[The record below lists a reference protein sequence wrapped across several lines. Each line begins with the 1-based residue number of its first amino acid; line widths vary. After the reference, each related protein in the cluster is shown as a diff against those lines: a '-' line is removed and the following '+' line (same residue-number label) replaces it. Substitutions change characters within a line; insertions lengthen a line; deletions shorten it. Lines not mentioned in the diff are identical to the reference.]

1 MKLQL
6 NYILLF
12 AFTVIPFCS
21 VGQYKF
27 TIKGHIDNRDEHSS
41 KRIAS
46 GDKMIL
52 RFYNL
57 QRSDTA
63 LINNDAFVIRGE
75 VPYPSIAML
84 EYRYGGSLILLDSSA
99 YDYHLRLIKLEGAQR
114 QYESEIK
121 TNSPF
126 FMTWK
131 NFQENK
137 TKLFEKKAVF
147 TGQAEN
153 TKDTD
158 SILYYKSNIKSLD
171 DEIAQSYKQLA
182 ADNRNSYATAYI
194 VPAAP
199 DFSYD
204 GYIDI
209 YNSLPGSIKNTFYGK
224 NFHNR
229 LLAFQAT
236 KSTEGIKQVVDI
248 PSITGIDTVANKVT
262 IDKDFFKKNKYT
274 LIEFWASWCG
284 PCRTVNQ
291 ELRQRRDELKKSNI
305 ELLGFS
311 LDMYPEPWK
320 RAVAKDN
327 TGWPQLSDLKA
338 TGSPIVKFLEIT
350 AIPSNIIVDSS
361 GKIIKRNIYGKELD
375 EFIQDEPG
383 APL

>member
-1 MKLQL
+1 ME
-6 NYILLF
+6 
-12 AFTVIPFCS
+12 T
-21 VGQYKF
+21 
-27 TIKGHIDNRDEHSS
+27 
-41 KRIAS
+41 
-46 GDKMIL
+46 
-52 RFYNL
+52 
-57 QRSDTA
+57 
-63 LINNDAFVIRGE
+63 
-75 VPYPSIAML
+75 
-84 EYRYGGSLILLDSSA
+84 
-99 YDYHLRLIKLEGAQR
+99 
-114 QYESEIK
+114 
-121 TNSPF
+121 
-126 FMTWK
+126 
-131 NFQENK
+131 
-137 TKLFEKKAVF
+137 
-147 TGQAEN
+147 

-204 GYIDI
+204 EYVDI
-209 YNSLPGSIKNTFYGK
+209 YNSLPDSIKNTFYGK

-236 KSTEGIKQVVDI
+236 KSSEEINQAVDI
-248 PSITGIDTVANKVT
+248 PPITGIDTAANKVT
-262 IDKDFFKKNKYT
+262 IDKGFFKKNKYT

-291 ELRQRRDELKKSNI
+291 ELRQRRDEFKKSNI

-327 TGWPQLSDLKA
+327 TGWLQLSDLRA
-338 TGSPIVKFLEIT
+338 TGSTIVKFLEIT

-361 GKIIKRNIYGKELD
+361 VKIIKRNIYEKELD